1 MCVNEAGTA
10 AGECSMSN
18 VKLKRVLVAHNFYR
32 HGARSGEDAVYAT
45 ECSLLERAGL
55 DVVRFEKHSEAL
67 YQQGTTAKIRTAR
80 DVTYSMSVYR
90 ELTELLRRK
99 PPDVA
104 HFHAHFPLLTPS
116 AFQACA
122 DAGVPTVVT
131 VHNFRL
137 NCAAGT
143 LFRNANICEKCWG
156 GAPWPA
162 VLHRCYQQSFL
173 ASAAAVRAQ
182 FAYRDQIKG
191 GMWIDRYIVLTEF
204 AREKH
209 VEIGI
214 PNDRIVVKGNS
225 VLDPPQ
231 MGDGAG
237 EYALFVGR
245 LGPEKGVQT
254 ILNAWRIM
262 GSGAPKLKMVGEG
275 PLAQEIQSEK
285 ATYNL
290 NIELLGGQP
299 RSSVMELMKNAQML
313 VFASRWYEGF
323 PLVIVESLA
332 CGTPVL
338 GSRIGGIPELVI
350 EGVTGALFQPANP
363 EALRQGVLR
372 LLQLVNSNGNMRA
385 NCRAAF
391 QRQHSPDQNTRA
403 LLEIY
408 NAVLQRNG

>member
-1 MCVNEAGTA
+1 MPNA
-10 AGECSMSN
+10 SIQ
-18 VKLKRVLVAHNFYR
+18 KILVAHNFYR
-32 HGARSGEDAVYAT
+32 LEARSGEDAVYET
-45 ECSLLERAGL
+45 ECALLERAGL
-55 DVVRFEKHSEAL
+55 KVVRFEKYSETL
-67 YQQGTTAKIRTAR
+67 YKQGMIAKMRAAH
-80 DVTYSMSVYR
+80 DATYSKSVYR
-90 ELTELLRRK
+90 ELTELMQTHR
-99 PPDVA
+99 PDVA
-104 HFHAHFPLLTPS
+104 HFHAHFPLISPS
-116 AFQACA
+116 AFQACV
-122 DAGVPTVVT
+122 DANVPTVVT
-131 VHNFRL
+131 LHNFRM

-143 LFRNANICEKCWG
+143 LFRDANICERCWG

-162 VLHRCYQQSFL
+162 IRYRCYQQGFF

-182 FAYRDQIKG
+182 VAYRNLITKDQSV
-191 GMWIDRYIVLTEF
+191 DRYIALTDF
-204 AREKH
+204 ARRKH

-214 PNDRIVVKGNS
+214 PNERIAVKGNS

-231 MGDGAG
+231 MGAGTG
-237 EYALFVGR
+237 EYVLYVGR
-245 LGPEKGVQT
+245 LGPEKGINT
-254 ILNAWRIM
+254 ILEAWRVM
-262 GSGAPKLKMVGEG
+262 GSEAPKLRIVGEG
-275 PLAQEIQSEK
+275 PLAQEIMSQRDTFS
-285 ATYNL
+285 L
-290 NIELLGGQP
+290 NIDLLGGQP
-299 RSSVMELMKNAQML
+299 RLSVMKLMQSASML

-403 LLEIY
+403 LLDIY